1 MIALTK
7 SGYKKF
13 IEGTLNISTDVKVAV
28 LAPGITNNM
37 FTTSNVNTKRYSAN
51 TNLPEYPIDDFSF
64 NYIPNNNELLFGG
77 QVNIDTMNFIANG
90 DNAIGKQAAVI
101 DTTDN
106 DDVIGMI
113 FLYQDA
119 DPITYSALN
128 SAPVNI
134 DYRINGMSKLKF
146 KNSYSQPAVRYRVT
160 GGSSTY
166 INYIDT
172 FPQSFTKLPFFDS
185 TVTSNM
191 LTDLKIALLS
201 CTTGSTSTSFRRQ
214 MFDDSKT
221 LSSLDSMDNST
232 NYHYVSGGYTFRNLG
247 IGSTYAC
254 LTATDSTI
262 YIPGLTENNSRFF
275 AVVYFED
282 TSMAGNDVMSDV
294 YKQNSYILSTIQN
307 LDVTDIRFPFKQ
319 SVIIDAFFLNGVV
332 DDNREQSGTLALNNV
347 VGPGFTNSNL
357 NDDFTT

>member
-13 IEGTLNISTDVKVAV
+13 IEGTLHISTDVKVAV
-28 LAPGITNNM
+28 LATGITNNT
-37 FTTSNVNTKRYSAN
+37 FTTSNVNTYRSSAN
-51 TNLPEYPIDDFSF
+51 TNLPEYSIDDFSL
-64 NYIPNNNELLFGG
+64 NYIPYSNELLVRG
-77 QVNIDTMNFIANG
+77 QVNIDTMDFVAGG
-90 DNAIGKQAAVI
+90 DTPIGKQAAVI

-134 DYRINGMSKLKF
+134 DYRVGGMSKLQF
-146 KNSYSQPAVRYRVT
+146 KNRYNQVAARYKIL
-160 GGSSTY
+160 GGSTST
-166 INYIDT
+166 NYADT
-172 FPQSFTKLPFFDS
+172 FPQSFTKLPIFDS

-201 CTTGSTSTSFRRQ
+201 STTGDTSTVFRQQ
-214 MFDDSKT
+214 MFNDSKT
-221 LSSLDSMDNST
+221 LSSLDSMDSSSS
-232 NYHYVSGGYTFRNLG
+232 YHYVSGGYTFRNLG

-262 YIPGLTENNSRFF
+262 YIPGLTENSTRFF

-282 TSMAGNDVMSDV
+282 TSEAGNDVMSDQ

-307 LDVTDIRFPFKQ
+307 LDATEIRFPFKQ

>member
-13 IEGTLNISTDVKVAV
+13 IEGTLHISTDVKVAV
-28 LAPGITNNM
+28 LATGITNNT
-37 FTTSNVNTKRYSAN
+37 FTTSNVNTYRSSAN
-51 TNLPEYPIDDFSF
+51 TNLPEYSIDDFSL
-64 NYIPNNNELLFGG
+64 NYIPYSNELLVRG
-77 QVNIDTMNFIANG
+77 QVNIDTMDFVAGG
-90 DNAIGKQAAVI
+90 DTPIGKQAAVI

-134 DYRINGMSKLKF
+134 DYRVGGMSKLQF
-146 KNSYSQPAVRYRVT
+146 KNRYNQVAARYKIL
-160 GGSSTY
+160 GGSTST
-166 INYIDT
+166 NYADT
-172 FPQSFTKLPFFDS
+172 FPQSFTKLPIFDS

-201 CTTGSTSTSFRRQ
+201 STTGDTSTVFRQQ
-214 MFDDSKT
+214 MFNDSKT
-221 LSSLDSMDNST
+221 LSSLDSMDSSSS
-232 NYHYVSGGYTFRNLG
+232 YHYVSGGYTFRNLG

-319 SVIIDAFFLNGVV
+319 SVIIDAFFLNGAVFS
-332 DDNREQSGTLALNNV
+332 DREQSGILALNNV

-357 NDDFTT
+357 NNDFAT

>member
-134 DYRINGMSKLKF
+134 DYRVGGMSKLQF
-146 KNSYSQPAVRYRVT
+146 KNRYNQVAARYKIL
-160 GGSSTY
+160 GGSTST
-166 INYIDT
+166 NYADT
-172 FPQSFTKLPFFDS
+172 FPQSFTKLPIFDS

-201 CTTGSTSTSFRRQ
+201 STTGDTSTVFRQQ
-214 MFDDSKT
+214 MFNDSKT
-221 LSSLDSMDNST
+221 LSSLDSMDSSSS
-232 NYHYVSGGYTFRNLG
+232 YHYVSGGYTFRNLG

-262 YIPGLTENNSRFF
+262 YIPGLTENSTRFF

-282 TSMAGNDVMSDV
+282 TSEAGNDVMSDQ

-307 LDVTDIRFPFKQ
+307 LDATEIRFPFKQ
-319 SVIIDAFFLNGVV
+319 SVIIDAFFLNGAVFS
-332 DDNREQSGTLALNNV
+332 DREQSGILALNNV

-357 NDDFTT
+357 NNDFAT

>member
-1 MIALTK
+1 MD
-7 SGYKKF
+7 F
-13 IEGTLNISTDVKVAV
+13 VA
-28 LAPGITNNM
+28 
-37 FTTSNVNTKRYSAN
+37 
-51 TNLPEYPIDDFSF
+51 
-64 NYIPNNNELLFGG
+64 GG
-77 QVNIDTMNFIANG
+77 DTP
-90 DNAIGKQAAVI
+90 IGKQAAVI

-134 DYRINGMSKLKF
+134 DYRVGGMSKLQF
-146 KNSYSQPAVRYRVT
+146 KNRYNQVAARYKIL
-160 GGSSTY
+160 GGSTST
-166 INYIDT
+166 NYADT
-172 FPQSFTKLPFFDS
+172 FPQSFTKLPIFDS

-201 CTTGSTSTSFRRQ
+201 STTGDTSTVFRQQ
-214 MFDDSKT
+214 MFNDSKT
-221 LSSLDSMDNST
+221 LSSLDSMDSSSS
-232 NYHYVSGGYTFRNLG
+232 YHYVSGGYTFRNLG

-319 SVIIDAFFLNGVV
+319 SVIIDAFFLNGAVFS
-332 DDNREQSGTLALNNV
+332 DREQSGILALNNV

-357 NDDFTT
+357 NNDFAT

>member
-1 MIALTK
+1 LI
-7 SGYKKF
+7 
-13 IEGTLNISTDVKVAV
+13 IELGECQN
-28 LAPGITNNM
+28 
-37 FTTSNVNTKRYSAN
+37 
-51 TNLPEYPIDDFSF
+51 F
-64 NYIPNNNELLFGG
+64 N
-77 QVNIDTMNFIANG
+77 
-90 DNAIGKQAAVI
+90 
-101 DTTDN
+101 
-106 DDVIGMI
+106 
-113 FLYQDA
+113 
-119 DPITYSALN
+119 
-128 SAPVNI
+128 
-134 DYRINGMSKLKF
+134 F
-146 KNSYSQPAVRYRVT
+146 KNRYNQVAARYKIL
-160 GGSSTY
+160 GGSTST
-166 INYIDT
+166 NYADT
-172 FPQSFTKLPFFDS
+172 FPQSFTKLPIFDS

-201 CTTGSTSTSFRRQ
+201 STTGDTSTVFRQQ
-214 MFDDSKT
+214 MFNDSKT
-221 LSSLDSMDNST
+221 LSSLDSMDSSSS
-232 NYHYVSGGYTFRNLG
+232 YHYVSGGYTFRNLG

>member
-13 IEGTLNISTDVKVAV
+13 IEGTLHISTDVKVAV
-28 LAPGITNNM
+28 LATGITNNT
-37 FTTSNVNTKRYSAN
+37 FTTSNVNTYRSSAN
-51 TNLPEYPIDDFSF
+51 TNLPEYSIDDFSL
-64 NYIPNNNELLFGG
+64 NYIPYSNELLVRG
-77 QVNIDTMNFIANG
+77 QVNIDTMDFVAGG
-90 DNAIGKQAAVI
+90 DTPIGKQAAVI

-134 DYRINGMSKLKF
+134 DYRVGGMSKLQF
-146 KNSYSQPAVRYRVT
+146 KNRYNQVAARYKIL
-160 GGSSTY
+160 GGSTST
-166 INYIDT
+166 NYADT
-172 FPQSFTKLPFFDS
+172 FPQSFTKLPIFDS

-201 CTTGSTSTSFRRQ
+201 STTGDTSTVFRQQ
-214 MFDDSKT
+214 MFNDSKT
-221 LSSLDSMDNST
+221 LSSLDSMDSSSS
-232 NYHYVSGGYTFRNLG
+232 YHYVSGGYTFRNLG

-307 LDVTDIRFPFKQ
+307 LDATEIRFPFKQ
-319 SVIIDAFFLNGVV
+319 SVIIDAFFLNGAVFS
-332 DDNREQSGTLALNNV
+332 DREQSGILALNNV

-357 NDDFTT
+357 NNDFAT

>member
-13 IEGTLNISTDVKVAV
+13 IEGTLHISTDVKVAV
-28 LAPGITNNM
+28 LATGITNNT
-37 FTTSNVNTKRYSAN
+37 FTTSNVNTYRSSAN
-51 TNLPEYPIDDFSF
+51 TNLPEYSIDDFSL
-64 NYIPNNNELLFGG
+64 NYIPYSNELLVRG
-77 QVNIDTMNFIANG
+77 QVNIDTMDFVAGG
-90 DNAIGKQAAVI
+90 DTPIGKQAAVI

-134 DYRINGMSKLKF
+134 DYRVGGMSKLQF
-146 KNSYSQPAVRYRVT
+146 KNRYNQVAARYKIL
-160 GGSSTY
+160 GGSTST
-166 INYIDT
+166 NYADT
-172 FPQSFTKLPFFDS
+172 FPQSFTKLPIFDS

-201 CTTGSTSTSFRRQ
+201 STTGDTSTVFRQQ
-214 MFDDSKT
+214 MFNDSKT
-221 LSSLDSMDNST
+221 LSSLDSMDSSSS
-232 NYHYVSGGYTFRNLG
+232 YHYVSGGYTFRNLG

-282 TSMAGNDVMSDV
+282 TSEAGNDVMSDQ

-307 LDVTDIRFPFKQ
+307 LDATEIRFPFKQ
-319 SVIIDAFFLNGVV
+319 SVIIDAFFLNGAVFS
-332 DDNREQSGTLALNNV
+332 DREQSGILALNNV